1 MRGKITSILGLAIF
15 LVGCAPVQ
23 MRSQVDRPAGES
35 YASTGDIVLRV
46 NRMDDLPNV
55 FGRADLFGRTRDRGF
70 TEVRYMGLNAS
81 GMPVF
86 RRRDVDIMT
95 DETTM
100 SRTRSFSTFQ
110 AHGAAQQV
118 GRVGG
123 AQYNAVATSYSAP
136 TANIDAL
143 PPDTVEFTLDL
154 KQSRVVTI
162 GQNGF
167 EVIDANPAG
176 LKFRAL
182 LTPLPMR
189 GHQLIQSRE
198 R

>member
-1 MRGKITSILGLAIF
+1 MRGKITSILALAIF
-15 LVGCAPVQ
+15 LAGCAPVQ
-23 MRSQVDRPAGES
+23 MRSQVDRPASES

-70 TEVRYMGLNAS
+70 TEVRYLGLNAS

-100 SRTRSFSTFQ
+100 SRTGGFSTFQ

-118 GRVGG
+118 GWVGG
-123 AQYNAVATSYSAP
+123 WCPVQCRRNELQR
-136 TANIDAL
+136 ANGKYRCS
-143 PPDTVEFTLDL
+143 TT
-154 KQSRVVTI
+154 
-162 GQNGF
+162 
-167 EVIDANPAG
+167 
-176 LKFRAL
+176 
-182 LTPLPMR
+182 
-189 GHQLIQSRE
+189 
-198 R
+198 

>member
-100 SRTRSFSTFQ
+100 SRTGSFSTFQ

-176 LKFRAL
+176 LKFRAY
-182 LTPLPMR
+182 
-189 GHQLIQSRE
+189 
-198 R
+198 